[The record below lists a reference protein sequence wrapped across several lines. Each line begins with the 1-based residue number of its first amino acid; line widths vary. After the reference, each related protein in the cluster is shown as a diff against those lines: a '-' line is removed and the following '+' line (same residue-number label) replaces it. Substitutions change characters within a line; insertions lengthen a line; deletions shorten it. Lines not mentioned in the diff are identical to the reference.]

1 MKKRN
6 LAESHIT
13 GDVVEIKDN
22 DGKELLYLD
31 YEQEKYNPIPFLYD
45 GDHLVIG
52 KCAEG
57 HVDLLDAE
65 GCTHP
70 TDFGRFFCN
79 KYVVDWAYLGPS
91 FASRNFY
98 AKLQKDAMKWYNL
111 DLSDYIILFKD
122 KYMNFF
128 TDGSS
133 VFNDSPAYAVVLK
146 DYVRGKEPVEY
157 SEFINA
163 QSNPPKRM
171 NKFDKFRGESDTDVE
186 ARENYRLWHYG
197 SIAENKN
204 NKNMKKNVIK
214 LNENALR
221 QIVAESVK
229 KVLREYHP
237 DKVMRDTQIE
247 LYRKK
252 QAEQDEKEIS
262 NCMSELKPIFDD
274 IEGKYGDLAY
284 AAIMRLAKEM
294 NPNQEAGDN
303 NLNRE
308 IEMMPDDFNPPLP
321 RRR

>member
-6 LAESHIT
+6 LAESHVT
-13 GDVVEIKDN
+13 ADVVEIKDD

-45 GDHLVIG
+45 GDRLVIG

-111 DLSDYIILFKD
+111 DLSDYVILFKD
-122 KYMNFF
+122 KYMNFS

-197 SIAENKN
+197 SIAEDKN
-204 NKNMKKNVIK
+204 NKNMKKNVVR
-214 LNENALR
+214 LNENTLR
-221 QIVAESVK
+221 KIVAESVK
-229 KVLREYHP
+229 KMLNEYAEGNEISPVPGDNYNPTPKSLIETIINEAKWIGELLEGVFQSIVKDDTTKAKEGTSEIGQSLNVLR
-237 DKVMRDTQIE
+237 DRANE
-247 LYRKK
+247 LQGLIDY
-252 QAEQDEKEIS
+252 
-262 NCMSELKPIFDD
+262 NT
-274 IEGKYGDLAY
+274 DL
-284 AAIMRLAKEM
+284 
-294 NPNQEAGDN
+294 
-303 NLNRE
+303 
-308 IEMMPDDFNPPLP
+308 
-321 RRR
+321 

>member
-13 GDVVEIKDN
+13 ADVVEIKDN

-45 GDHLVIG
+45 GDYLVIG

-57 HVDLLDAE
+57 HVDLLAAE
-65 GCTHP
+65 RCTHP

-98 AKLQKDAMKWYNL
+98 AKLQKDAMKWYKL
-111 DLSDYIILFKD
+111 DLSDYVILFKD

-133 VFNDSPAYAVVLK
+133 VFNDSPAYAIVLK

-197 SIAENKN
+197 SIAENK
-204 NKNMKKNVIK
+204 KKENMKKNVVKI
-214 LNENALR
+214 NENTLR

-229 KVLREYHP
+229 KLLSESKSYPECSDFMLTLFADVNEILEEFINYAP
-237 DKVMRDTQIE
+237 AEERDNPLVTS
-247 LYRKK
+247 LSDFLLKWRNRYYR
-252 QAEQDEKEIS
+252 
-262 NCMSELKPIFDD
+262 MYGGPYDD
-274 IEGKYGDLAY
+274 ASDLFH
-284 AAIMRLAKEM
+284 
-294 NPNQEAGDN
+294 
-303 NLNRE
+303 RE
-308 IEMMPDDFNPPLP
+308 IEQAPDEFSGP
-321 RRR
+321 RRFPR

>member
-6 LAESHIT
+6 LAESHVT
-13 GDVVEIKDN
+13 ADVVEIKDD

-45 GDHLVIG
+45 GDRLVIG

-111 DLSDYIILFKD
+111 DLSDYVILFKD
-122 KYMNFF
+122 KYMNFS

-197 SIAENKN
+197 SIAEDKN
-204 NKNMKKNVIK
+204 NKNMKKNVVR
-214 LNENALR
+214 LNENTLR
-221 QIVAESVK
+221 KIVAESVK
-229 KVLREYHP
+229 KMLNEY
-237 DKVMRDTQIE
+237 
-247 LYRKK
+247 
-252 QAEQDEKEIS
+252 AEGNEIS
-262 NCMSELKPIFDD
+262 PVPGDNYNPTPKSLIETIINEAKWIGELLEGVFQSIVKDD
-274 IEGKYGDLAY
+274 TTK
-284 AAIMRLAKEM
+284 AKEGTSEIG
-294 NPNQEAGDN
+294 QS
-303 NLNRE
+303 LNVLLDRANE
-308 IEMMPDDFNPPLP
+308 LQGLIDYNTDL
-321 RRR
+321 